1 MKAHKQ
7 ADSGNRPR
15 VHQDR
20 SPLHVF
26 VVDDSAVTRRVVA
39 DVLSQESDISVTV
52 ASDPLIAI
60 DKMKHTR
67 PDVILLDL
75 EMPRMDGLTFLRK
88 IMAEDPI
95 PVVVCS
101 GLAERG
107 TSLALEALQEGAIDI
122 VTKPKIGV
130 RDFLYES
137 AVVLIETVRAA
148 ALAQLQPRVSRVRPP
163 QQRPIADAG
172 PVPTRKE
179 SVSIAAKRIAAIGAS
194 TGGPEA
200 LRALLSRMPPTAPGI
215 VIVQHMPEVFTKA
228 FADHLNEICQIEVKE
243 AENGDR
249 VREGRALIAPGNRH
263 LTLHRSDS
271 HCFVQVSDGPLI
283 SRHRPSVDVLFRSV
297 AQAAGPNAVG
307 IIMTGMGED
316 GASGLLEM
324 KRAGALTIA
333 QEEASCVVFGMPKAA
348 IARGAVN
355 EVVPLNRL
363 PEAILNAGATVSPS
377 LRRTKH

>member
-1 MKAHKQ
+1 M
-7 ADSGNRPR
+7 
-15 VHQDR
+15 
-20 SPLHVF
+20 HVF